1 MDVNL
6 LREELGIIIK
16 NISSQLSVIK
26 GLRKSRYIAP
36 NYGGSDTESN
46 SESDMSMTVFESLF
60 SATFDGDAV
69 SNMSTRNTLKEIKN
83 DLQDR
88 LDVFKELMQRTKDL
102 EKQVR

>member
-16 NISSQLSVIK
+16 NISSQLSIIK
-26 GLRKSRYIAP
+26 GLRKSRYMSP
-36 NYGGSDTESN
+36 RYGGSDTESS
-46 SESDMSMTVFESLF
+46 SEGDMTVFESLF
-60 SATFDGDAV
+60 SATIDGNAV
-69 SNMSTRNTLKEIKN
+69 SNVSTRDTLEEIKN

-88 LDVFKELMQRTKDL
+88 LDVFEELMQRTKDL

>member
-36 NYGGSDTESN
+36 DYGGSDTGSD

-60 SATFDGDAV
+60 SAKFDGDAV
-69 SNMSTRNTLKEIKN
+69 SNVSTRNTLKEIKN